1 MIKKFALV
9 SVLLLAGCSTSVEPQ
24 RPMDFGVVVSG
35 DSQQFESVSTFAW
48 HERSGT
54 VLVKDKELG
63 QKSSQLYH
71 SLVEQQ
77 MLERGYRLVS
87 QPLQA
92 DVLLVVALA
101 QQSEITD
108 SDIFAKTLLST
119 GIITVD
125 SDGDAVEKGSLY
137 LAAFPSNLIEQADV
151 EQPIWKAL
159 AQRPMKE
166 GVDEATRQALASDLV
181 KRMMSSI
188 PVSNN

>member
-1 MIKKFALV
+1 MKNKVVCMLAI
-9 SVLLLAGCSTSVEPQ
+9 LLAGCTTSVEPQ
-24 RPMDFGVVVSG
+24 RPMDFGVVISG
-35 DSQQFESVSTFAW
+35 DSQRFQSVSTFAW

-54 VLVKDKELG
+54 VLVKDKAQA
-63 QKSSQLYH
+63 QKASQLYH

-77 MLERGYRLVS
+77 MLEKGYRLVS
-87 QPLQA
+87 QPMEA
-92 DVLLVVALA
+92 NVLLVVAIA
-101 QQSEITD
+101 QQSMVSD

-125 SDGDAVEKGSLY
+125 EDGDTVEKGSLY
-137 LAAFPSNLIEQADV
+137 LAAFPNDAIEQAV
-151 EQPIWKAL
+151 IEQPIWKAL